1 MEMIS
6 GGRYSCYDPQG
17 PPRQTRQ
24 PANPFRPAMNR
35 RLWIATALLALPAV
49 PPLLSGC
56 SSSSKSGKKTKSG
69 SSVRRRKGTKRAKP
83 MTNLLLPSYID
94 DLKAGSA
101 EKKIFAAKELGN
113 MGASAKSAI
122 SALQALKGDADSRV
136 SAAAAEAIR
145 SISK

>member
-1 MEMIS
+1 
-6 GGRYSCYDPQG
+6 
-17 PPRQTRQ
+17 
-24 PANPFRPAMNR
+24 MNR
-35 RLWIATALLALPAV
+35 RLWIATAILALPAL

-56 SSSSKSGKKTKSG
+56 SSSGKSSKSGKKPTSG

-94 DLKAGSA
+94 DLKTGSA

-113 MGASAKSAI
+113 MGASAKSAL
-122 SALQALKGDADSRV
+122 SALQALKGDADSKV